1 MQVPT
6 PSPPPSRAEYQD
18 YQEYWDQLYRSSPYP
33 YPTTYPYPPAGP
45 TLLPPSV
52 FLPRLRLETSTPP
65 PPPTTTTTTTSTTT
79 EEARSIYLY
88 PGVGDHDDSYD
99 ATEDHSD
106 ATAEHEDASDATE
119 DVTVDEVGNSSE
131 ILRNLSLA
139 STNSTAA
146 GHLASR
152 LFQGY
157 TFTMH

>member
-1 MQVPT
+1 MQVPS
-6 PSPPPSRAEYQD
+6 PSPPPARAEYQD
-18 YQEYWDQLYRSSPYP
+18 YQEYWDQLYRST
-33 YPTTYPYPPAGP
+33 PTPSTS

-52 FLPRLRLETSTPP
+52 FIPRLRVETST
-65 PPPTTTTTTTSTTT
+65 PPPTTTTTATTTTT

-99 ATEDHSD
+99 ANEDHSD
-106 ATAEHEDASDATE
+106 ATEHHDDANDATE
-119 DVTVDEVGNSSE
+119 DAAVDEVGNSSE

-152 LFQGY
+152 LFQGS
-157 TFTMH
+157 TFTMV